1 MIKLEQMK
9 ELEAPT
15 YDNTFQGLVHYS
27 GLYSHDEKEYLV
39 TYGFDE
45 DEVKEAENKYP
56 ENPQEEFPWDDAH
69 IIEIVEI

>member
-1 MIKLEQMK
+1 MIKLEQLK

-27 GLYSHDEKEYLV
+27 GLYYHDGKEYLV

-45 DEVKEAENKYP
+45 DEVKEAESKYP
-56 ENPQEEFPWDDAH
+56 KNPQEEFPWDDAH
-69 IIEIVEI
+69 IIEIIEK

>member
-15 YDNTFQGLVHYS
+15 YDNTFQCLVHYS
-27 GLYSHDEKEYLV
+27 GLYSHDGKEYLV

-56 ENPQEEFPWDDAH
+56 ENPQEEFTWDDAH
-69 IIEIVEI
+69 IIEIIEK